1 MHHYAITREGNTLR
15 CFVDGQIAVTVP
27 INEGIEI
34 MQANQICL
42 GALFGQ
48 STEGDTVPAKFGNG
62 ERFQDFFILEACKW
76 TEAFD
81 PLDIVY

>member
-1 MHHYAITREGNTLR
+1 
-15 CFVDGQIAVTVP
+15 
-27 INEGIEI
+27 